1 MLTELFTIF
10 GGTIFSAANAI
21 YEADKKRESD
31 LIIHDYINHGNEV
44 MQQAENDKQRFIEKI
59 TNKKRERELH
69 NKASAMSKE
78 EKGKFLSAGICK
90 YLKQGDFSSGYLK
103 EAYDSAKDPISLL
116 YLIDGDL
123 YMKKILLAKE
133 GIIDQHDAN
142 YGVHVQEILNKK
154 DLVEYTSKK
163 WLIQLAFL
171 KWMDFELR
179 QNGVEPLL
187 FTNSMQFSSNLQSN
201 HLELMKRGTVSSR
214 GFLINPNIIYF
225 WFSNRAGNVIY

>member
-1 MLTELFTIF
+1 MLTDLFTIF

-31 LIIHDYINHGNEV
+31 LLVHDFINHGNDIR
-44 MQQAENDKQRFIEKI
+44 QQAENDKQKFITKMTDKRREK
-59 TNKKRERELH
+59 ELY
-69 NKASAMSKE
+69 NKASAMSRE
-78 EKGKFLSAGICK
+78 EKGKYLSNGICK
-90 YLKQGDFSSGYLK
+90 YLKHGDLSSGFLK

-123 YMKKILLAKE
+123 YMGKILLAKE

-142 YGVHVQEILNKK
+142 YGIHAEEIINKK
-154 DLVEYTSKK
+154 DLVEHTSKK

-179 QNGVEPLL
+179 QKGVEPLL
-187 FTNSMQFSSNLQSN
+187 FTNSMQFSSRVQSG
-201 HLELMKRGTVSSR
+201 HLELMRDSAVSKRG
-214 GFLINPNIIYF
+214 FIINSNIIYF